1 MQHAD
6 QVDGGVGA
14 PQQVVE
20 VVPADIGA
28 DDAHP
33 RQHGQV
39 GGPLG
44 TAGGDDDAGALGSQ
58 LGYQVAADKSVA
70 AKYHYIEISH
80 VQPLSVFCSRTWHD
94 LVSTTVTGWPS
105 PPAASPSPAAP

>member
-44 TAGGDDDAGALGSQ
+44 TAGGDDDAGA
-58 LGYQVAADKSVA
+58 
-70 AKYHYIEISH
+70 
-80 VQPLSVFCSRTWHD
+80 
-94 LVSTTVTGWPS
+94 
-105 PPAASPSPAAP
+105 PAASWAIRWLPINPLPPNTTTLRSRMCSPYWFFVREPGTTLSVLR